1 MVREKLMAMLSGAF
15 GLLAALLAML
25 GLYGVISFTVAR
37 RRNEIGIRVAL
48 GADRRQVV
56 FMVMREAGSLLAIG
70 LAIGAALSAVAGRGA
85 SSLLFGL
92 KPSDPLSL
100 ALAAL
105 LLTAVALFA
114 SYIPAR
120 RAAKIDPMT
129 ALRYE

>member
-1 MVREKLMAMLSGAF
+1 MAMLSGAF

-37 RRNEIGIRVAL
+37 RRNEIGLRVAL
-48 GADRRQVV
+48 GADRRQVML
-56 FMVMREAGSLLAIG
+56 MVMREAGILLVIG
-70 LAIGAALSAVAGRGA
+70 LVIGAALSAVAGRGA
-85 SSLLFGL
+85 GSLLFGL

-100 ALAAL
+100 AVSVL
-105 LLTAVALFA
+105 LLSLVALFA

-120 RAAKIDPMT
+120 RAAKVDPMV